1 MVIKNSLDNSYWNL
15 RNKPY
20 SFTHILLIWMSK
32 DNFGSMVVITWS
44 RFGRMKFCPTL
55 SGSRQYCKLY
65 KFYPAI
71 TSEKFH
77 PGKAVFLFCT
87 AEIPLA
93 GTKFSSN
100 AIIPW
105 DRSKST
111 FVEERRERSLKSEQ
125 GEGEVLEFVYIRF
138 FEKNAEIFKIKLF
151 SSFSY
156 WL

>member
-1 MVIKNSLDNSYWNL
+1 MVIKNNLDNSYWNL

-71 TSEKFH
+71 TWEKFH
-77 PGKAVFLFCT
+77 PVRQY
-87 AEIPLA
+87 
-93 GTKFSSN
+93 SSFVLPRSHLPGRN
-100 AIIPW
+100 FPPMQSYHGIIQ
-105 DRSKST
+105 K
-111 FVEERRERSLKSEQ
+111 VRSLRRGGRGHWKANKGRGRS
-125 GEGEVLEFVYIRF
+125 
-138 FEKNAEIFKIKLF
+138 
-151 SSFSY
+151 
-156 WL
+156 